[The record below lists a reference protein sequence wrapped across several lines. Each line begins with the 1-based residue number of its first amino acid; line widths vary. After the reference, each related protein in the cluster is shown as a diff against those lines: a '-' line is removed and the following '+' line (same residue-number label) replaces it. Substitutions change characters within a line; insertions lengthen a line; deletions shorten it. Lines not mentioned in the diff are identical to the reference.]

1 MCARSDQ
8 RRAAKGGSG
17 QRAQLLK
24 RQKGA
29 GLRLCSSHVLHH
41 KETSNLIGAQ
51 VCKRGAGPEGVEGPD
66 ARFVAS
72 RSSQVGE
79 LALVEPGAHEG
90 RVG

>member
-1 MCARSDQ
+1 MRARSDQ

-17 QRAQLLK
+17 QRAQSPK

-51 VCKRGAGPEGVEGPD
+51 VSKKLVPVLR
-66 ARFVAS
+66 
-72 RSSQVGE
+72 E
-79 LALVEPGAHEG
+79 LRVQTHALTL
-90 RVG
+90 R